1 MACWVHS
8 RGTGNAVPLRVIQ
21 ELEQEWMRPDEK
33 DDLGLQMCG
42 PERDFWLGTEAGLLG
57 CYEFRGQCAG
67 GDGSE
72 HKGDMGAGCCI
83 RGHKQSELGLEWR
96 LFGPRPPSEGRERCD
111 AQLKEILRSKSVLTV
126 DEWRQLD
133 VSDLELTDY
142 VNVEGLFFQPAG
154 FPGLKCSIKVGR
166 NVEGATSNPAELA
179 AMAEVL
185 RQADKDRDLLYLC
198 DSEAALTKVQQ
209 WIGEGGRRTL
219 TGYPEADILKAVVE
233 LLHARVQ
240 ANSYT
245 AFVKVRAHRGEPLNE
260 TADSL
265 AEVGRSAERAQW
277 DERTERFVFSCTTA
291 GQGRRS
297 RTWSAGIRNTI
308 REQAARVCVRHALKA
323 SADGWRKEHIDSCRR
338 REEICEEAC
347 ARAGEGFEMNED
359 EWNEA
364 CMQWRRQAEVGQ
376 PASNTWTV
384 DFLTREGESREYM
397 GKWLA
402 NGGVAW
408 KARRRLIQS
417 ITNSFPCGAVLHR
430 WKKRASSACE
440 ICQRLKGQEG
450 GDAEPES
457 VGHIQ
462 SAHCLGQ
469 VDTARAAHNR
479 CAVQLQ
485 HDLNRFKAENS
496 SMEFITLEAEQSFGT
511 LWEKHGFEQVCS
523 FEDFITHVGYHERQR
538 PASQE
543 ERDDMIQR
551 LSDLGTDEPKPW
563 QETCSMCGES
573 TREAK
578 DEELIT
584 CGLPCHTACWLTH
597 KDAVRPMGM
606 KFWKRVNE
614 NIKNIAQKRIDG
626 VAIDRAQKQVFL
638 LEFKRTSDA
647 MEDYRH
653 LTEKRATAQYATITP
668 GFQQAA
674 VQNGWQVTQLNFVA
688 GNRSINQAK
697 WEENMKALKIPQV
710 HWNKIRRRLMTTLL
724 QEHERLFQSYWAHRY
739 GWDTK
744 GPDREDRSCL
754 EQVLGV

>member
-1 MACWVHS
+1 MAPPFFATAGRGKNSFWVGGKGPRVIVWDSLSQEERRTCLTTLQREEDWVVWCTAGEKTWTDRPLTVRGVEIFNSKRVEEKLKKATWKQRTESEGQPDEAPKLRGKGCKRRNWWKEGRVERTQGQRHMACWVHS
-8 RGTGNAVPLRVIQ
+8 RGTGNAVPLSVIQ

-166 NVEGATSNPAELA
+166 NIEGATSNRAELA

-185 RQADKDRDLLYLC
+185 RQADKDRDLLYLG
-198 DSEAALTKVQQ
+198 DSEAAVTKVQQ

-347 ARAGEGFEMNED
+347 ARAGEGFEMD
-359 EWNEA
+359 
-364 CMQWRRQAEVGQ
+364 GK
-376 PASNTWTV
+376 
-384 DFLTREGESREYM
+384 EYY
-397 GKWLA
+397 
-402 NGGVAW
+402 V
-408 KARRRLIQS
+408 
-417 ITNSFPCGAVLHR
+417 
-430 WKKRASSACE
+430 
-440 ICQRLKGQEG
+440 
-450 GDAEPES
+450 
-457 VGHIQ
+457 
-462 SAHCLGQ
+462 
-469 VDTARAAHNR
+469 
-479 CAVQLQ
+479 
-485 HDLNRFKAENS
+485 
-496 SMEFITLEAEQSFGT
+496 
-511 LWEKHGFEQVCS
+511 
-523 FEDFITHVGYHERQR
+523 FED
-538 PASQE
+538 
-543 ERDDMIQR
+543 
-551 LSDLGTDEPKPW
+551 K
-563 QETCSMCGES
+563 
-573 TREAK
+573 
-578 DEELIT
+578 
-584 CGLPCHTACWLTH
+584 
-597 KDAVRPMGM
+597 
-606 KFWKRVNE
+606 
-614 NIKNIAQKRIDG
+614 
-626 VAIDRAQKQVFL
+626 
-638 LEFKRTSDA
+638 LE
-647 MEDYRH
+647 
-653 LTEKRATAQYATITP
+653 I
-668 GFQQAA
+668 
-674 VQNGWQVTQLNFVA
+674 
-688 GNRSINQAK
+688 
-697 WEENMKALKIPQV
+697 
-710 HWNKIRRRLMTTLL
+710 
-724 QEHERLFQSYWAHRY
+724 
-739 GWDTK
+739 
-744 GPDREDRSCL
+744 
-754 EQVLGV
+754 